1 MLTTEN
7 ITAIL
12 TECCL
17 LLNKDLP
24 GSVIRSLSR
33 NHRSYETKDLAEFNR
48 DLSEAA
54 RRSELQ
60 ILEYALS
67 KEQLEEFLN
76 YKDQVILLYRS
87 ASKGY
92 APCIITPLGRQFKII
107 YPGEANLAAEIIN
120 KEALLEQHSGGQP
133 LIVMSVMKLEPLAGK
148 PGSDEKKLK
157 PWERFLN
164 LLLTERKDIF
174 YILIYAVFIGLIS
187 LVIPL
192 GIQTTIELIS
202 GGLFF
207 SSVYVMIGAV
217 IAGVLISG
225 GMQVFQLSLVE
236 YLQRRIFARAA
247 FEFAYRLPRLDTSS
261 IQNVYAP
268 GLVNRFLD
276 VLTIQKGLPKFLIE
290 FSGAALQ
297 IIFGLLL
304 LSLYHP
310 LFVMFALILVA
321 LLTAIFYLSGPKA
334 LSTSLEE
341 SSYKYKLLHWLED
354 LARMN
359 QTIKLTGTTNLP
371 ISKTD
376 YYVNNYLK
384 NRKSHFRILLVQF
397 TYIVIFKAAIIGGLL
412 IIGTILVVEREI
424 TLGQFVASEVI
435 IILILNSV
443 EKIIMYMDVIYDLL
457 TAVDKIGSVTDLPI
471 ERQGGLDMPDT
482 SKAFSVELHE
492 LHYQKPEEKSAS
504 IQSVSLRVEPNE
516 KVCIAGN
523 SGSGMIHL
531 AEILAGTS
539 SDYAGSVLINGFGL
553 RDLDL
558 TYFRDHISANGTTD
572 DLFEGTLID
581 NILVGNPK
589 IQTTEA
595 IQVLEQVGLEK
606 QVAGWS
612 LGIDT
617 PLPSEGKGLNPELA
631 HRIILARCLA
641 RKPRLML
648 FHDHF
653 SGITAKEK
661 SNLFKNLISNLDA
674 TLICFSAD
682 PVIMANCDRV
692 IVLENGTV
700 KTSGSYTSLV
710 QNGLLVNI
718 I

>member
-1 MLTTEN
+1 MLTTDN

-33 NHRSYETKDLAEFNR
+33 NHRSYETKDLAEFSR

-87 ASKGY
+87 GSKGY
-92 APCIITPLGRQFKII
+92 VPCIITPSGRQFKII
-107 YPGEANLAAEIIN
+107 YPGEATLAAEIIS

-133 LIVMSVMKLEPLAGK
+133 LLVMSVMKLEPLAGK

-157 PWERFLN
+157 PWERFLH

-174 YILIYAVFIGLIS
+174 YILVYAVFIGLIS

-207 SSVYVMIGAV
+207 SSVYVMVGAV

-247 FEFAYRLPRLDTSS
+247 FEFAYRLPRIDTSS

-334 LSTSLEE
+334 LTTSLEE

-457 TAVDKIGSVTDLPI
+457 TAVDKIGAVTDLPI

-482 SKAFSVELHE
+482 SRAFSVELHE
-492 LHYQKPEEKSAS
+492 LRYQKSEEKSAS

-531 AEILAGTS
+531 AEILAGTL

-595 IQVLEQVGLEK
+595 IRVLEQVGLEK
-606 QVAGWS
+606 LVAGWS

-682 PVIMANCDRV
+682 PVIMANCDRI
-692 IVLENGTV
+692 IVLEDGTV

-710 QNGLLVNI
+710 QNGLLANI

>member
-1 MLTTEN
+1 MLQTDH
-7 ITAIL
+7 ITAII

-24 GSVIRSLSR
+24 GEVIRSLSR
-33 NHRSYETKDLAEFNR
+33 NHRSYEEKDLAEFNR

-67 KEQLEEFLN
+67 REQFKEFLT
-76 YKDQVILLYRS
+76 YKDQVILLYKNTS
-87 ASKGY
+87 SGII
-92 APCIITPLGRQFKII
+92 PCIITPAAGVLKISFQ
-107 YPGEANLAAEIIN
+107 GETNLKSEVIDADD
-120 KEALLEQHSGGQP
+120 LLNRLSGEEP

-148 PGSDEKKLK
+148 PASDGHKPK

-217 IAGVLISG
+217 IVGVLISG

-247 FEFAYRLPRLDTSS
+247 FEFAYRLPRIVTSS
-261 IQNVYAP
+261 IQNIYAP

-310 LFVMFALILVA
+310 LFVMFALILIA

-334 LSTSLEE
+334 LATSLEE

-371 ISKTD
+371 IAKTD
-376 YYVNNYLK
+376 YFVNNYLK

-457 TAVDKIGSVTDLPI
+457 TAVDKIGGVTDLPI

-492 LHYQKPEEKSAS
+492 LHYQQPEEKTAAL
-504 IQSVSLRVEPNE
+504 QSVSLRVEPNE

-523 SGSGMIHL
+523 SGSGMISL
-531 AEILAGTS
+531 AEILAGTIS
-539 SDYAGSVLINGFGL
+539 GYSGGVLINGFGL

-558 TYFRDHISANGTTD
+558 TYYRDHISANGTSD

-595 IQVLEQVGLEK
+595 IRVLEQVGLQK
-606 QVAGWS
+606 LISSWAM
-612 LGIDT
+612 GIDT
-617 PLPSEGKGLNPELA
+617 PLPSEGKGLSPELA

-641 RKPRLML
+641 RKPKLML
-648 FHDHF
+648 LHDHF
-653 SGITAKEK
+653 SGITGKEK
-661 SNLFKNLISNLDA
+661 SALFRNLTAHLDA

-682 PVIMANCDRV
+682 PVIMSNCDRV
-692 IVLENGTV
+692 IILENGTV
-700 KTSGSYTSLV
+700 KASGNYTSLV

>member
-1 MLTTEN
+1 MLKTDH
-7 ITAIL
+7 ITAII
-12 TECCL
+12 TESCL
-17 LLNKDLP
+17 LLNKDMP
-24 GSVIRSLSR
+24 GEVIRNLNR
-33 NHRSYETKDLAEFNR
+33 NHRNYEAKDLVEFNR
-48 DLSEAA
+48 DLIEAA

-67 KEQLEEFLN
+67 KEQFAEFLTYN
-76 YKDQVILLYRS
+76 DQIILLF
-87 ASKGY
+87 KTGTDGLT
-92 APCIITPLGRQFKII
+92 PCIIVPNGKSFKIF
-107 YPGEANLAAEIIN
+107 YPGDLQQKEEKIN
-120 KEALLEQHSGGQP
+120 KENLLNDLPANES
-133 LIVMSVMKLEPLAGK
+133 LMVMSIMKLEPLAGK
-148 PGSDEKKLK
+148 SGSEILK
-157 PWERFLN
+157 PWQRFLH

-174 YILIYAVFIGLIS
+174 YILVYAVFIGLIS

-247 FEFAYRLPRLDTSS
+247 FEFAYRLPRIDTST
-261 IQNVYAP
+261 IHNVYAP

-304 LSLYHP
+304 ISLYHP
-310 LFVMFALILVA
+310 LFVMFALILIA
-321 LLTAIFYLSGPKA
+321 LLSAIFYFSGPRA

-412 IIGTILVVEREI
+412 IIGTLLVVEREI

-471 ERQGGLDMPDT
+471 ERQGGLDIPQV
-482 SKAFSVELHE
+482 KNAFGVELHGVN
-492 LHYQKPEEKSAS
+492 YQSVLENVPV
-504 IQSVSLRVEPNE
+504 IQSLSLSVAPNE
-516 KVCIAGN
+516 KICIAGN
-523 SGSGMIHL
+523 SGSGMLNL
-531 AEILAGTS
+531 AEILAGTIS
-539 SDYAGSVLINGFGL
+539 SYSGTVLINGFSL

-558 TYFRDHISANGTTD
+558 TFFRDHISANGTTD

-589 IQTTEA
+589 IQTIDA
-595 IQVLEQVGLEK
+595 IHMLEQVGIQKL
-606 QVAGWS
+606 VGSWP

-653 SGITAKEK
+653 SGITSKEK
-661 SNLFKNLISNLDA
+661 SELFRNLIANLNA

-682 PVIMANCDRV
+682 PVIMANCDRIV
-692 IVLENGTV
+692 ILENGTV
-700 KTSGSYTSLV
+700 KASGNYTTLV
-710 QNGLLVNI
+710 QNGLLANI

>member
-1 MLTTEN
+1 MLTTDN

-87 ASKGY
+87 GSKGY
-92 APCIITPLGRQFKII
+92 VPCIITPSGRQFKII
-107 YPGEANLAAEIIN
+107 YPGEATLAAEIIS

-157 PWERFLN
+157 PWERFLH

-174 YILIYAVFIGLIS
+174 YILVYAVFIGLIS

-334 LSTSLEE
+334 LTTSLEE

-457 TAVDKIGSVTDLPI
+457 TAVDKIGAVTDLPI

-482 SKAFSVELHE
+482 SRAFSVELHE
-492 LHYQKPEEKSAS
+492 LHYQKSEEKSAS

-531 AEILAGTS
+531 AEILAGTL

-595 IQVLEQVGLEK
+595 IRVLEQVGLEK
-606 QVAGWS
+606 LVAGWS

-710 QNGLLVNI
+710 QNGLLANI

>member
-1 MLTTEN
+1 MLTTDN

-33 NHRSYETKDLAEFNR
+33 NHRSYETKDLVEFNR

-87 ASKGY
+87 GSKGY
-92 APCIITPLGRQFKII
+92 VPCIITPSGRQFKII
-107 YPGEANLAAEIIN
+107 YPEEATLTVEIIS
-120 KEALLEQHSGGQP
+120 KEALLEQHSGGQQ

-157 PWERFLN
+157 PWERFLH

-174 YILIYAVFIGLIS
+174 YILVYAVFIGLIS

-334 LSTSLEE
+334 LTTSLEE

-457 TAVDKIGSVTDLPI
+457 TAVDKIGAVTDLPI

-482 SKAFSVELHE
+482 SRAFSVELHE
-492 LHYQKPEEKSAS
+492 LHYQKSEEKSAS
-504 IQSVSLRVEPNE
+504 ILSVSLRVEPNE

-531 AEILAGTS
+531 AEILAGTL
-539 SDYAGSVLINGFGL
+539 SDYTGSVLINGFGL

-595 IQVLEQVGLEK
+595 IRVLEQVGLEK
-606 QVAGWS
+606 LVAGWS

-710 QNGLLVNI
+710 QNGLLANI